1 MSDQE
6 EEAYD
11 FTDIQIK
18 EESMSEEDA
27 IDSSFLDFLDEFLS
41 VDGGLEATEMAD
53 MPLVEIMRLAYLG
66 GFQSGM
72 EKANEDIMMDIENM
86 EIEDDKEN
94 SS

>member
-6 EEAYD
+6 EAY
-11 FTDIQIK
+11 
-18 EESMSEEDA
+18 ENMSEEDA